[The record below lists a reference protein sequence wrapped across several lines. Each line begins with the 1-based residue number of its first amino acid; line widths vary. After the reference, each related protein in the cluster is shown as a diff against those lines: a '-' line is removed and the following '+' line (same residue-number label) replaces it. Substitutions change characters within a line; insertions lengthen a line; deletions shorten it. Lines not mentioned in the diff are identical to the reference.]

1 MTWRDAEKFVGRN
14 IFDKDVPTPFVFI
27 DLTTLK
33 RNIAHMQALVQTAG
47 VNLRPHIKTHKI
59 AEIAR
64 MQLQAGACG
73 LTVAK
78 LGEAQ
83 ALYGRGHP
91 NQFHGRST
99 LRGHRE
105 SAMGI
110 ENGGKLRI
118 ACLP

>member
-27 DLTTLK
+27 DLATLQ
-33 RNIAHMQALVQTAG
+33 RNIAHMQALAQTAG
-47 VNLRPHIKTHKI
+47 VKLRPHIKTHKI

-83 ALYGRGHP
+83 A
-91 NQFHGRST
+91 FMD
-99 LRGHRE
+99 
-105 SAMGI
+105 AGI
-110 ENGGKLRI
+110 KTSFMV
-118 ACLP
+118 AQPFV